1 MHPFRP
7 TTIETPD
14 SARKTTIS
22 LVATGRVVLAT
33 TTHTMSGGMATALLA
48 VTTIVATEETI
59 LVVVTWIRT
68 LSLRGGETIT
78 QINMIT
84 STIIAIPPPGEME
97 ITISS
102 LITKEIFRIIIIT
115 TTTSHIIITM
125 VTTTE
130 KIVRQT
136 TTLDMEDNHQINITI
151 FRMIAT
157 DLKVAIIM
165 VGAQIS

>member
-22 LVATGRVVLAT
+22 LLATGRVVLAT
-33 TTHTMSGGMATALLA
+33 TTHTMSGGMATALVT
-48 VTTIVATEETI
+48 VTTIVATEEAI

-84 STIIAIPPPGEME
+84 STIIAIPPRGNG
-97 ITISS
+97 
-102 LITKEIFRIIIIT
+102 
-115 TTTSHIIITM
+115 
-125 VTTTE
+125 
-130 KIVRQT
+130 
-136 TTLDMEDNHQINITI
+136 DNNQFSNNQRNYSYNHNYNDNQSYN
-151 FRMIAT
+151 
-157 DLKVAIIM
+157 
-165 VGAQIS
+165 